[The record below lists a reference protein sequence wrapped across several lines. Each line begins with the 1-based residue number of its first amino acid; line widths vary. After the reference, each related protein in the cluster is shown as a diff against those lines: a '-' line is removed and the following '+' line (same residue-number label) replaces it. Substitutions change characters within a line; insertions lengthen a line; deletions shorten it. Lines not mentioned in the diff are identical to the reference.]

1 MKSLISF
8 LFFALLISNIH
19 AQDNNLL
26 SMLNDSMKANAA
38 PSYVT
43 ATFKANHVVN
53 MQTIE
58 SPAQGALSFVIQHR
72 FGQLNSGAYNLFG
85 LDNATLRLGFDYGIT
100 DRFAVGVG
108 RSSYLKTF
116 DGYAKYKLL
125 RQTDG
130 SNAMPFSVSVLGT
143 ISNYTQKII
152 DKPFLNAN
160 YRTAYTGQLLI
171 ARKFNKNFSLQ
182 VTPTYLRYNLVP
194 TAADKNNLFVLGS
207 GARMKLTKR
216 TSLNIEYNY
225 LPDNQV
231 VSTAVHNSFSLG
243 YDIETGGHVF
253 QLVLSNSQSMI
264 ESQYLAQ
271 TPGKWSNGDIYFG
284 FNIARDFKI
293 SKHAKSKIN
302 W

>member
-1 MKSLISF
+1 MKSLISS
-8 LFFALLISNIH
+8 LFFAFLISNIH

-100 DRFAVGVG
+100 DRFAVGLG

-116 DGYAKYKLL
+116 DGYAKYKLI

-171 ARKFNKNFSLQ
+171 ARKFNKLKVQ
-182 VTPTYLRYNLVP
+182 KKEE
-194 TAADKNNLFVLGS
+194 A
-207 GARMKLTKR
+207 
-216 TSLNIEYNY
+216 
-225 LPDNQV
+225 
-231 VSTAVHNSFSLG
+231 
-243 YDIETGGHVF
+243 
-253 QLVLSNSQSMI
+253 
-264 ESQYLAQ
+264 
-271 TPGKWSNGDIYFG
+271 
-284 FNIARDFKI
+284 
-293 SKHAKSKIN
+293 
-302 W
+302 